1 MVRPI
6 ELSDLLSKTTIAEKV
21 TQIEKAAPDVA
32 QRQFSLKLAD
42 QKVERQHK
50 TQPSKKTD
58 EAIIH
63 RDQEKKEDGRK
74 KKKKQDSK
82 KNNDAQMSIDVQA

>member
-32 QRQFSLKLAD
+32 QRQFSLKLTEKNA
-42 QKVERQHK
+42 ERQRK
-50 TQPSKKTD
+50 TQASKKTD

-63 RDQEKKEDGRK
+63 RDQEKKDDNRK
-74 KKKKQDSK
+74 KKKKQDSNKK
-82 KNNDAQMSIDVQA
+82 KNSQMSIDVQA